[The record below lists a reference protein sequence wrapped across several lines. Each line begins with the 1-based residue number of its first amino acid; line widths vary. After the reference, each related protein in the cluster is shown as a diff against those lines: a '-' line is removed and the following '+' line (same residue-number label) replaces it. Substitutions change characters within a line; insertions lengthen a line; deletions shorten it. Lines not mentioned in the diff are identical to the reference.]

1 MRNSKIFFNI
11 HQLTINVMLDQDIIT
26 QLKGIFA
33 NLQGQYEF
41 VVNGLK
47 DRTETK
53 NMEEFV
59 RDFASSSQALEVRV
73 VDTPTEENAP
83 VLELWKDGNPTGVS
97 FCGIPNGHEFTSLIL
112 AVLNA
117 AGQGKNRPD
126 DALRRRIEHLQGP
139 VKLQTFVSLTC
150 TNCPDVVQALNIVA
164 LINPAISNTTID
176 GAVTPEMVKAYNIQS
191 VPTVYANGELL
202 HVGRSDLGELV
213 GKLEQKFGSA
223 AEPGAVDGT
232 ARGFDAIV
240 VGGGPAGAAA
250 AIYLARKGL
259 QTAVVAGRIGGQ
271 VKDTTDIENLISVP
285 LTTGTAL
292 AADLRKHLEQY
303 DITILDNR
311 KVKECNLDGFPKSII
326 TDGNETFEAPIVV
339 VATGASWRRLGIP
352 GEEEYIG
359 RGVAFC
365 THCDAP
371 FYAGKRVAVVGG
383 GNSGIEAAID
393 LAGIAS
399 HVDVFEFL
407 DVLKADEVLQK
418 KLATFDNVEV
428 HLSSAVSEV
437 EGNGSKVTGIKVT
450 DRKTDKVDHYDV
462 EGVFVQI
469 GLSANSAPFSGQLKT
484 NRVGEIITDRLGRT
498 EITGVYAAGDVTDIA
513 YKQIVIA
520 MGEGAKA
527 ALSAVDDR
535 MRGVT
540 PS

>member
-117 AGQGKNRPD
+117 AGQGKNLPD

-164 LINPAISNTTID
+164 LINPAFSNTTID
-176 GAVTPEMVKAYNIQS
+176 GAVTPDMVKVYNIQS

-259 QTAVVAGRIGGQ
+259 QTAVIAGRIGGQ

-292 AADLRKHLEQY
+292 AADLRRHLEQY

-498 EITGVYAAGDVTDIA
+498 EIAGVYAAGDVTDIA